1 MDTKNIVPAA
11 KRFLTSALQS
21 LIVAVASALLP
32 LLFIFLFQTIV
43 TFFDAPS
50 DKSWSFLNGFYVSRD
65 VYLLSLKIPLT
76 FAGVLMHLAPLCI
89 TFLIVFASYSFYNR
103 LYEKSIQT
111 LVMTPLFAGVIAFL
125 LAYSNS
131 DVEFNY
137 ELLATFYATTLCFT
151 GCFIAYF
158 IVEIANRLEGSIV
171 KDCVG
176 IVLLGLLLVSSIYL
190 LISTITGWK
199 AAEEMFTALDADII
213 SAIMLTL
220 FSLMFL
226 PNVLVWVASF
236 AAGPG
241 YNFGDTQHFAYDS
254 ASDITLPNIPMLS
267 VLPDSEF
274 PFLDIAKIAG
284 PAFICVVGGIVAY
297 KVIQITLTHHSANF
311 FRNRQTSPNSASVS
325 TQSTTQNL
333 ADMTV
338 DKLVTKSDIRFS
350 KAPIDSKFVMQ
361 TAKVTLAVDVI
372 VYAVLLLL
380 FFLANGALGT
390 ADLAFIGVHPLYAC
404 LIIVLE
410 LLLGELLV
418 LLVFAIYR
426 RLHKNKI
433 YWEVK

>member
-1 MDTKNIVPAA
+1 METKSIVP
-11 KRFLTSALQS
+11 KVKQFLINALRSA
-21 LIVAVASALLP
+21 IVAVASALLP

-76 FAGVLMHLAPLCI
+76 FAGVLMHLAPLCV

-103 LYEKSIQT
+103 LYEKNVAT
-111 LVMTPLFAGVIAFL
+111 LIMTPVFAGGIAFL
-125 LAYSNS
+125 LAFSNP
-131 DVEFNY
+131 DIEFNY
-137 ELLATFYATTLCFT
+137 CLLAAFYATALCFI
-151 GCFIAYF
+151 GCFVAYF
-158 IVEIANRLEGSIV
+158 IREIADRLEGSIV

-176 IVLLGLLLVSSIYL
+176 IVLLGLLFVSSVYL
-190 LISTITGWK
+190 LLSTVVGWK
-199 AAEEMFTALDADII
+199 SAEEMFTALDADII

-226 PNVLVWVASF
+226 PNVLIWVAGF
-236 AAGPG
+236 VAGPG
-241 YNFGDTQHFAYDS
+241 YNFGDNQHFDYYTN
-254 ASDITLPNIPMLS
+254 SDITLPNIPMLS
-267 VLPDSEF
+267 VLPDSAF
-274 PFLDIAKIAG
+274 PFLDILKIAG
-284 PAFICVVGGIVAY
+284 PAFISVIGGIVAY
-297 KVIQITLTHHSANF
+297 KIIQITLTHHSVQF
-311 FRNRQTSPNSASVS
+311 FRNRQTTVTTASIS
-325 TQSTTQNL
+325 TQATGQNS

-361 TAKVTLAVDVI
+361 TAKITLAVDVI
-372 VYAVLLLL
+372 VYALLLLL

-390 ADLAFIGVHPLYAC
+390 ADLAFIGVQPFYAC
-404 LIIVLE
+404 LIIALE
-410 LLLGELLV
+410 LLAGEVLV